1 MTSNVDLVRTKLR
14 EGWIPPVAR
23 LIGFRLT
30 EIELVRAKIEFEAGP
45 QHANPMGS
53 LHGGILCDVADA
65 AMGMAF
71 ASGLSPDE
79 TFTTIELKMNF
90 LRPVRSARLVADGQ
104 VVKRGRRVGVL
115 ECRITDEQGD
125 LVAYGTATCM
135 TVPGTPQDGLRA
147 HLGNGPP

>member
-1 MTSNVDLVRTKLR
+1 MTSNVDVFRSKLR

-23 LIGFRLT
+23 LIGFRPT
-30 EIELVRAKIEFEAGP
+30 EIELDRAKIEFEAGP

-90 LRPVRSARLVADGQ
+90 LRPVWSARLVAEGR

-115 ECRITDEQGD
+115 ECRVTDERGD

-135 TVPGTPQDGLRA
+135 TVPGTLQDGLMTQVQ
-147 HLGNGPP
+147 NGPS